1 MKSTV
6 HAYPLVLRRAW
17 GRSTLHFEPYIFK
30 MADELKVGFIGGGN
44 MAKAIANGF
53 ITSKTVKPGNITA
66 SAITEKTLAVWK
78 VM

>member
-6 HAYPLVLRRAW
+6 HCLSLSPQEGLGAKYIALEL
-17 GRSTLHFEPYIFK
+17 FIFK